1 MSAAIRLEYRHE
13 SPAGSPRPVNLLF
26 VHGISVGAWVWAE
39 HFLSHFA
46 GRGYNSLAVSLRG
59 HGGSSGRERLHSF
72 YLRDFADDIETAMG
86 TLTGPTVLI
95 GHSMGGGVAQYYLR
109 RGGRAAGL
117 ALMSSVP
124 PFGLAWASATMAIQQ
139 PALWRELSQLQS
151 GLSANIGV
159 LEQSLFSAKFS
170 RRERRRIMPRF
181 DEPAMRVSVELSAW
195 KRIAPIPWFAP
206 PVFVIGGEN
215 DRFIPPSEVALTAAY
230 YSVRSHIIPGAS
242 HVMMVGP
249 EWRAPAD
256 ALDGWLGKTF
266 G

>member
-1 MSAAIRLEYRHE
+1 MRLQYLYEP
-13 SPAGSPRPVNLLF
+13 SKGLQKPINLLF

-39 HFLSHFA
+39 HFLGHFA
-46 GRGYNSLAVSLRG
+46 RLGYNSLAVSLRG
-59 HGGSSGRERLHSF
+59 HGGSEGKNRLHQF
-72 YLRDFADDIETAMG
+72 ALRDFADDVETAVA
-86 TLTGPTVLI
+86 TLTGQTVII

-124 PFGLAWASATMAIQQ
+124 PFGLASASATMAMRE

-151 GLSANIGV
+151 GLGANIGV
-159 LEQSLFSAKFS
+159 LEQSLFSANFS

-181 DEPAMRVSVELSAW
+181 GEPAASVSVELSAW
-195 KRIAPIPWFAP
+195 KRIAPMPWFAP
-206 PVFVIGGEN
+206 PVFVMGAEN

-256 ALDGWLGKTF
+256 ALEAWLDATF
-266 G
+266 RC